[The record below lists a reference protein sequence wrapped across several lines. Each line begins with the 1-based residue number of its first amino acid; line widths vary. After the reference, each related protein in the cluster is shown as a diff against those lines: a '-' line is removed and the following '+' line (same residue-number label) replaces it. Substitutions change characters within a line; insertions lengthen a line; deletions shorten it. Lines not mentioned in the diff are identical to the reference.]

1 MAVAGAAGLAGVAG
15 GLWYRRYTTPFP
27 YAQRWMLDKELPY
40 LTRERLCSLL
50 DPQPGERILEIGP
63 GTGLFSLPVA
73 RRVGPGG
80 QLEAFDIQQA
90 MLDHTLRNAHASG
103 LANISATCGD
113 ARRLP
118 YPDAHF
124 HAAYM
129 MTVLGEI
136 TDQDQALAELR
147 RVLRADGRLVIGE
160 FLVDW
165 HAVRLG
171 ALTPRAARHGLRFER
186 RLGPRYSYLARFEP
200 SPGRGPD
207 PLPEAAQRP
216 PGG

>member
-1 MAVAGAAGLAGVAG
+1 MTSRRPRLLAAAGAAGLAGALG

-27 YAQRWMLDKELPY
+27 YAQRWMLDKELPH
-40 LTRERLCSLL
+40 LGREQLCSLL
-50 DPQPGERILEIGP
+50 DPRPGERILEIGP

-73 RRVGPGG
+73 QRVAPGG
-80 QLEAFDIQQA
+80 GLEILDIQQV
-90 MLDHTLRNAHASG
+90 MLEHTRERG
-103 LANISATCGD
+103 LAAGITNINTTCGD

-147 RVLRADGRLVIGE
+147 RVLRADGRMVVGE
-160 FLVDW
+160 FLIDW
-165 HAVRLG
+165 HAVRFG
-171 ALTPRAARHGLRFER
+171 ALTRRAARHGLRCER
-186 RLGPRYSYLARFEP
+186 RLGPRYSYLARFA
-200 SPGRGPD
+200 PG
-207 PLPEAAQRP
+207 
-216 PGG
+216 

>member
-1 MAVAGAAGLAGVAG
+1 MHGWPRRGLLATAGLAGLGVVG
-15 GLWYRRYTTPFP
+15 GLWYRWYTTPFP
-27 YAQRWMLDKELPY
+27 YAQRWMLDKELPH
-40 LTRERLCSLL
+40 LTRERLCSAL
-50 DPQPGERILEIGP
+50 DPHPGERILEIGP

-73 RRVGPGG
+73 DRVAPDGR
-80 QLEAFDIQQA
+80 LEIFDIQQV
-90 MLDHTLRNAHASG
+90 MLDHTLRNAQAAG
-103 LANISATCGD
+103 ITNISATFGD

-136 TDQDQALAELR
+136 EDQDQALAELR
-147 RVLRADGRLVIGE
+147 RVLRPDGRLVVGE

-171 ALTPRAARHGLRFER
+171 ALTRRAARHGLRCAR

-200 SPGRGPD
+200 EP
-207 PLPEAAQRP
+207 A
-216 PGG
+216 

>member
-1 MAVAGAAGLAGVAG
+1 MKHGWSRRGLIATAGLAGLGAAG
-15 GLWYRRYTTPFP
+15 GLCYRRYTTPFP

-40 LTRERLCSLL
+40 LTRERLCAALA
-50 DPQPGERILEIGP
+50 PRPGERILEIGP

-73 RRVGPGG
+73 ERVGPDGR
-80 QLEAFDIQQA
+80 LEIFDIQQV
-90 MLDHTLRNAHASG
+90 MLEHTLRNAQSAG
-103 LANISATCGD
+103 VTNVSATCGD

-136 TDQDQALAELR
+136 EDQDQALAELR
-147 RVLRADGRLVIGE
+147 RVLRPDGRLVVGE

-171 ALTPRAARHGLRFER
+171 GLRRRAARHGLRLDR
-186 RLGPRYSYLARFEP
+186 RLGPRFSYLARFEP
-200 SPGRGPD
+200 EG
-207 PLPEAAQRP
+207 A
-216 PGG
+216 